1 MRPPRVSRPPAPG
14 WTVPPTTEADGR
26 APVLYVDVD
35 DSSFEE
41 SRERLRQ
48 AYQLLR
54 AQRDRDACEL
64 LREHHRELV
73 AVMLDVD
80 MPGSVLDGILL
91 TRILRGRVP
100 PQAVPPFA
108 RNLPELDIPIVL
120 VTGRRES
127 YAELDLKR
135 YGGDRLIQKP
145 VEIHKLTL
153 TITEW
158 HLQRSDA
165 RESPPQDR

>member
-1 MRPPRVSRPPAPG
+1 MKPPRVSRPPAPG
-14 WTVPPTTEADGR
+14 WTVPPTSEADGR

-35 DSSFEE
+35 DASFEE
-41 SRERLRQ
+41 TSHRLGQ
-48 AYQLLR
+48 AYELLR
-54 AQRDRDACEL
+54 AQKDRDACEL
-64 LREHHRELV
+64 IRERHRELV
-73 AVMLDVD
+73 AVVLDVD

-120 VTGRRES
+120 VTERRES
-127 YAELDLKR
+127 YADVDMRR

-158 HLQRSDA
+158 HLQRQE
-165 RESPPQDR
+165 R